1 MRRAAQGPEVGW
13 GEEEGEFGVPAGGE
27 DGGPHAAC
35 WIPRRLVA
43 SIFTSQC
50 GRPGGLEGVKL
61 QADHHK
67 RPE

>member
-1 MRRAAQGPEVGW
+1 M
-13 GEEEGEFGVPAGGE
+13 PAGGE

-43 SIFTSQC
+43 SIFTFQC

-61 QADHHK
+61 QADHNK